1 MISRKRKS
9 YSAVALTCALGLV
22 LTGCGS
28 NGNNVSNSSNA
39 NGDTTKQANAANT
52 TAATDNETKTNE
64 PAAPKLEE
72 ADLTLYYPGSPQKD
86 EQEVE
91 AAVNEYLKDK
101 INAKLDLMPIDW
113 GSWDS
118 KINLMIS
125 SSQPADIIFT
135 AAWNGFTVNVGK
147 GAFLD
152 LTDLI
157 DEYGKDMK
165 AVMNPAF
172 LSGSKVNGRNYGI
185 PTNKELAA
193 TRGLLLR
200 KDIVEKYGFDL
211 STIHT
216 TADLEPMLKTVK
228 EKEADMTPFYV
239 SSDSGLLTNL
249 NFDTLGDN
257 SVPGVLHKIGTETTI
272 LNEPSTPEFK
282 DAAALSRKWY
292 QAGYIN
298 KDAATTKVKPD
309 ELMKAG
315 KVFSYT
321 ASLKPGAAEEVM
333 RSVGVPLVQVE
344 LTEPT
349 TTTGDTTGSMLAI
362 SRTSK
367 NPERAMMLIN
377 LLHTDKTLNNLIN
390 YGIEGKHYVKVEGA
404 NDVIKYPDGVDAATS
419 TYSPGTNWQIGN
431 QFLNFLFDT
440 ENPKKWDM
448 FKTFNDSAKPSIA
461 LGFTFNSDSV
471 KSEVAACVNVYKEY
485 FGTLN
490 AGTVDPDKYIAQ
502 FLDKLKA
509 SGVDKIIAEKQKQFD
524 EWNKSKG

>member
-1 MISRKRKS
+1 MNSGKRKGIS
-9 YSAVALTCALGLV
+9 SLALVCALGLV
-22 LTGCGS
+22 LSGCGS
-28 NGNNVSNSSNA
+28 SGEGNTSNNSGNGSTSQQADNN
-39 NGDTTKQANAANT
+39 DK
-52 TAATDNETKTNE
+52 AATDT
-64 PAAPKLEE
+64 APKLEE

-91 AAVNEYLKDK
+91 AAINDYLKDK

-125 SSQPADIIFT
+125 SSRPADILFT

-152 LTDLI
+152 LSDLI
-157 DEYGKDMK
+157 DKYGKEMK

-172 LSGSKVNGRNYGI
+172 LNGSKVNGRNYAI

-216 TADLEPMLKTVK
+216 TADLEPMLKEVK

-272 LNEPSTPEFK
+272 LNEPATPEFK
-282 DAAALSRKWY
+282 EAAALSRKWY

-298 KDAATTKVKPD
+298 KDAATTKVKPE

-321 ASLKPGAAEEVM
+321 TSLKPGAAEEVM
-333 RSVGVPLVQVE
+333 RSAGVPLVQVE
-344 LTEPT
+344 LTEAT

-390 YGIEGKHYVKVEGA
+390 YGIEGKHYVKVEGSD
-404 NDVIKYPDGVDAATS
+404 NVIKYPDGVDATKS

-431 QFLNFLFDT
+431 QFLNYLFNT
-440 ENPKKWDM
+440 ENPQKWDL

-490 AGTVDPDKYIAQ
+490 AGIVDPNKYTEQ

-509 SGVDKIIAEKQKQFD
+509 SGVGKIIAEKQKQFD
-524 EWNKSKG
+524 EWYKAKS

>member
-1 MISRKRKS
+1 MMKRKRKR
-9 YSAVALTCALGLV
+9 YSAIAMACALGLV
-22 LTGCGS
+22 MTACGTS
-28 NGNNVSNSSNA
+28 NNGNTANNA
-39 NGDTTKQANAANT
+39 QASEQPSASASATT
-52 TAATDNETKTNE
+52 E
-64 PAAPKLEE
+64 PAESEAPKLEE
-72 ADLTLYYPGSPQKD
+72 AELTLYYPGSPQKD
-86 EQEVE
+86 EKEVE
-91 AAVNEYLKDK
+91 AAINDYLKDK
-101 INAKLDLMPIDW
+101 INAKLDLVPIDW

-125 SSQPADIIFT
+125 SSQPADLIFT

-157 DEYGKDMK
+157 DQYGKEMK
-165 AVMNPAF
+165 EVMNPAF
-172 LSGSKVNGRNYGI
+172 LDGSKVNGRNYAV

-193 TRGLLLR
+193 SRGLLLR
-200 KDIVEKYGFDL
+200 KDIVEKYGFDV

-216 TADLEPMLKTVK
+216 AADLEPMLKTVK
-228 EKEADMTPFYV
+228 EKEAGMTPFYV

-249 NFDTLGDN
+249 NFDSLGDN
-257 SVPGVLHKIGTETTI
+257 TVPGVLHKVGSETVI
-272 LNEPSTPEFK
+272 LNEPATPEFK
-282 DAAALSRKWY
+282 EAAELSRKWY

-298 KDAATTKVKPD
+298 RDAATTKVKPD

-333 RSVGVPLVQVE
+333 RTVGVPLVQVE

-377 LLHTDKTLNNLIN
+377 LLHSDKTLNNLVN
-390 YGIEGKHYVKVEGA
+390 YGIEGKHYVKVSD
-404 NDVIKYPDGVDAATS
+404 NVIKYPEGVEAANS
-419 TYSPGTNWQIGN
+419 AYSPGTNWQIGN
-431 QFLNFLFDT
+431 QFLNYLFDT
-440 ENPKKWDM
+440 ENPQKWEL
-448 FKTFNDSAKPSIA
+448 FQAFNDSAKPSVA

-471 KSEVAACVNVYKEY
+471 KSEVAASVNVYKEY

-524 EWNKSKG
+524 EWKAAKG

>member
-1 MISRKRKS
+1 MTRGKRKG
-9 YSAVALTCALGLV
+9 YSAFVLLCTLGMV
-22 LTGCGS
+22 LAGCGN
-28 NGNNVSNSSNA
+28 NGNNGNDKGASQSPSA
-39 NGDTTKQANAANT
+39 SPST
-52 TAATDNETKTNE
+52 TASASASPSASQ
-64 PAAPKLEE
+64 PAQLDEVE
-72 ADLTLYYPGSPQKD
+72 LTMYFPGSPQKD
-86 EQEVE
+86 EKAVE
-91 AAVNEYLKDK
+91 EAINAYLKDK
-101 INAKLDLMPIDW
+101 INAKVDLNPIDW
-113 GSWDS
+113 GGWDS

-125 SSQPADIIFT
+125 SSQPADLIFT

-157 DEYGKDMK
+157 DQYGKEMK
-165 AVMNPAF
+165 AELNPAF
-172 LSGSKVNGRNYGI
+172 LQGSKIDGRNYAV

-200 KDIVEKYGFDL
+200 KDIVEKYNMDL
-211 STIHT
+211 SSIKTV
-216 TADLEPMLKTVK
+216 ADLEPLLKTVK
-228 EKEADMTPFYV
+228 ENEPGMTPFYV

-249 NFDTLGDN
+249 NFDSLGDN

-272 LNEPSTPEFK
+272 LNEPATPEFK
-282 DAAALSRKWY
+282 EAAALSRKWY
-292 QAGYIN
+292 EAGFIN

-315 KVFSYT
+315 TVFSYT

-349 TTTGDTTGSMLAI
+349 ITTGDTTGSMLAI

-377 LLHTDKTLNNLIN
+377 LLHTDKTLNNLVN
-390 YGIEGKHYVKVEGA
+390 YGIEGTHYVKVDGSD
-404 NDVIKYPDGVDAATS
+404 NVIKYPDGVEASTS
-419 TYSPGTNWQIGN
+419 TYNPGTNWMIGN
-431 QFLNFLFDT
+431 QFLNYLFNT
-440 ENPKKWDM
+440 ENPQKWEQ
-448 FKTFNDSAKPSIA
+448 FKVFNDSAKPSVA
-461 LGFTFNSDSV
+461 LGFSFNSDSV

-490 AGTVDPDKYIAQ
+490 AGIVDPDKYIPQ

-509 SGVDKIIAEKQKQFD
+509 SGVEKIIAEKQTQFD
-524 EWNKSKG
+524 AWKASKG